1 MAQTTTSDVIAFIL
15 SDRCYPGDRSRII
28 EALNRSRA
36 VASAKAAG
44 VFHTGQKVRF
54 LNTNTGIVTEG
65 RVTKVNRMTVKLRTD
80 NGMNWRV
87 SPTLLEAC
95 PPSHPLDD
103 KGMPKAKDAKK
114 TEEFVDLAA
123 FDPSK
128 F

>member
-28 EALNRSRA
+28 EALNRSRREA
-36 VASAKAAG
+36 MAEAAG
-44 VFHTGQKVRF
+44 TWRIHQKVRF
-54 LNTNTGIVTEG
+54 LNTKTGAVIEG
-65 RVTKVNRMTVKLRTD
+65 RVTKVNRMTVHLKAS

-95 PPSHPLDD
+95 PPE
-103 KGMPKAKDAKK
+103 AKTSDPAKPG
-114 TEEFVDLAA
+114 EPAFYDLAA